1 MAGVHN
7 FQATFLTIGGF
18 QIAGFSDGGTIEF
31 TPQPH
36 ASFTTGADGK
46 LTITKTADRHIAV
59 KVTLKATSQSVKV
72 LDGFLRASRLSPT
85 ALPLPFSYI
94 DPNQGN
100 TYSGNAFML
109 GMDAVSI
116 GKEAGDVVF
125 NLVLEY
131 GADSAVHGALN
142 FG

>member
-7 FQATFLTIGGF
+7 FQATFLTVGGF
-18 QIAGFSDGGTIEF
+18 QIAGFADGGTIEF
-31 TPQPH
+31 TSSPQ
-36 ASFTTGADGK
+36 SSRTTGADGK
-46 LTITKTADRHIAV
+46 LTITKTADRHVDV
-59 KVTLKATSQSVKV
+59 KVTLKATSGSVKV
-72 LDGFLRASRLSPT
+72 LDNFMRLERVSPT

-94 DPNQGN
+94 DPIQGN
-100 TYSGNAFML
+100 TYSGNAYML

-142 FG
+142 FN